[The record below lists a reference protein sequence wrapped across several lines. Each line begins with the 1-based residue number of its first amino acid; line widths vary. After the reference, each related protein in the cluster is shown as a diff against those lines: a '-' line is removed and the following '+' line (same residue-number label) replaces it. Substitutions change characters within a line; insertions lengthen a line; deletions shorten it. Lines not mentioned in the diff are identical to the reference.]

1 MSAGRGWRIV
11 GDLHSKSAPRLLPS
25 GYPGCACD
33 IPSVNYQFSWKI
45 KLWTHF
51 YSYSPEIWSYLKG
64 IYDENDLIEKYVKLQ
79 HQLESAVWNSE
90 AGVWRFKVRDLKT
103 GTVSEDEAEFF
114 INAGGVSV
122 LMGLTLADH
131 LKTSLIVVL
140 SLVGAECI
148 SISCKYKPSEG
159 SLRHPLTAASFA
171 SRIYPGSITSKG
183 S

>member
-1 MSAGRGWRIV
+1 MLIFT
-11 GDLHSKSAPRLLPS
+11 

-64 IYDENDLIEKYVKLQ
+64 IYDEHDFIEKYVKLQ

-90 AGVWRFKVRDLKT
+90 AGVWRFKVRNLKT

-122 LMGLTLADH
+122 STEITLADY
-131 LKTSLIVVL
+131 LSKSLMSASKLI
-140 SLVGAECI
+140 GA
-148 SISCKYKPSEG
+148 
-159 SLRHPLTAASFA
+159 
-171 SRIYPGSITSKG
+171 
-183 S
+183 